1 MKALKSLIVL
11 LFALLSITTLRA
23 ETADEIITKHIA
35 AIGGAD
41 SWKKLNSKKFEGT
54 VSANGAEI
62 GVTGTFLYLK
72 GMRMDIS
79 MMGMTGYQI
88 LTPTGGWTFMPF
100 AGQTKP
106 EAITAEDAKEGQ
118 DELDIRNE
126 LVDYQAKGHTA
137 EYLGKEDVEGTECFK
152 IKLTRKD
159 GIVKT
164 LFFDPSSYY
173 LIREVQKHTANGQQ
187 FEQTMT
193 FSNFKKLPEG
203 VVMPMSMSLS
213 GLGEITIKK
222 FEINQKVDESIF
234 KVG

>member
-1 MKALKSLIVL
+1 MKALKNLFIL
-11 LFALLSITTLRA
+11 LLTFVSISTLRA
-23 ETADEIITKHIA
+23 ETPDEIITKHIA

-54 VSANGAEI
+54 VTANGAEI
-62 GVTGTFLYLK
+62 GVTGTFLYQK

-106 EAITAEDAKEGQ
+106 EAFTAEDVKEGQ

-126 LVDYQAKGHTA
+126 LIDYQAKGHTA
-137 EYLGKEDVEGTECFK
+137 EYLGKEDVEGTECYK

-159 GIVKT
+159 GKVKT
-164 LFFDPSSYY
+164 LFFDPSNYY

-187 FEQTMT
+187 FEQIRS

-203 VVMPMSMSLS
+203 VVMPMSMGLS
-213 GLGEITIKK
+213 GVGEITIKK
-222 FEINQKVDESIF
+222 FEINPKVDESIF
-234 KVG
+234 EVG